1 MNVLYC
7 FEYIVLICRFLS
19 DKVFHIM
26 YEKVEYYMI
35 TNYLIYLSTLP
46 REKQIEQIVMIL
58 GFLFL
63 ILAISCFLIFLK
75 FKLANKNKD
84 SFFQRILKKI

>member
-1 MNVLYC
+1 
-7 FEYIVLICRFLS
+7 
-19 DKVFHIM
+19 
-26 YEKVEYYMI
+26 MI

-46 REKQIEQIVMIL
+46 KEKQIEQIVMIL

-63 ILAISCFLIFLK
+63 ILTISCFLIFLK